1 MRPAPVVPLEKDEK
15 AKHSLAELR
24 FSRMPENRQYAAAI
38 EVVEFKR
45 VHAMASS
52 RRRISARHPW
62 YRLKRLPDVKP

>member
-24 FSRMPENRQYAAAI
+24 FSHMPANRQDAAAI

-52 RRRISARHPW
+52 RRRIRPDHPW
-62 YRLKRLPDVKP
+62 YRKKRLPDGGN